1 MTFRVINIFNENPMR
16 SQLRSTLILLR
27 IRMSSD
33 GENKSC
39 ALLFMGLLL
48 ISSLL
53 MFPSYMKPEPPLV
66 LLLLFSAIPIFIF
79 VYFLILA
86 VFKW

>member
-1 MTFRVINIFNENPMR
+1 ML
-16 SQLRSTLILLR
+16 SQPCYTLILLR
-27 IRMSSD
+27 TRMSND

-53 MFPSYMKPEPPLV
+53 MFPYYMRPEPPLV